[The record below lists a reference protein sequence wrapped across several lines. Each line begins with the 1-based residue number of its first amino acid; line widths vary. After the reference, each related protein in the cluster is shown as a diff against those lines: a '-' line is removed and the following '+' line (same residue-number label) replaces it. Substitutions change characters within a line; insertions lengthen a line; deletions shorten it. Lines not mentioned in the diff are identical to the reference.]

1 MPYYDICDSD
11 GNVIASNVF
20 IDDGTYGGPSR
31 PIVINWYKKITI
43 IAFVVGL
50 LSTFITPIILFLQ
63 KDAFVNNG
71 WIYMVLFNI
80 LMGLPV
86 FIIAINMLSV
96 MSSKIKED
104 DPYYDV
110 ACNWVN
116 DKLKF
121 TDDNNSVDL
130 DEMSDEEYICKMK
143 RSYKNQAAI
152 SAVYVAIKY
161 QNLLTKLSKL
171 SYFIYPLAILSLI
184 IEFFVGEE
192 EVFFIVLFNLNFIAM
207 FLGMLS
213 VYRNYKSYQKKYCLN
228 IKGRMIKTIL
238 LSFLASIPFYAI
250 IISVAGTTG
259 FYILIFCIA
268 IMDLL
273 MIIDRKIMGEN
284 LLRTYEKKKPIRLGV
299 ILVCTVCF
307 TLLMLMVACG
317 ISLIPGPIYDVIL
330 AYDEGLSTDL
340 TLPIIFWS
348 VCLIVDILLI
358 VIVSKIVSNKLDN
371 RI

>member
-1 MPYYDICDSD
+1 MNRSGVKNMPYYDICDSD

-31 PIVINWYKKITI
+31 PIVINWYKIITI

-50 LSTFITPIILFLQ
+50 ISTFITPIILFLH
-63 KDAFVNNG
+63 KDAFINNG
-71 WIYMVLFNI
+71 WIYMVLFNF

-96 MSSKIKED
+96 MSNKIKED
-104 DPYYDV
+104 DHYYDV

-121 TDDNNSVDL
+121 TDDNENFDS
-130 DEMSDEEYICKMK
+130 DEMSDEEYVSKMK
-143 RSYKNQAAI
+143 RSHKNQAAI

-171 SYFIYPLAILSLI
+171 SYLIYPLALISLI

-238 LSFLASIPFYAI
+238 LSFLASIQFYAI
-250 IISVAGTTG
+250 IIALAGTTG
-259 FYILIFCIA
+259 F
-268 IMDLL
+268 
-273 MIIDRKIMGEN
+273 
-284 LLRTYEKKKPIRLGV
+284 
-299 ILVCTVCF
+299 
-307 TLLMLMVACG
+307 
-317 ISLIPGPIYDVIL
+317 IYLYFALQLWI
-330 AYDEGLSTDL
+330 Y
-340 TLPIIFWS
+340 
-348 VCLIVDILLI
+348 
-358 VIVSKIVSNKLDN
+358 
-371 RI
+371 